1 MELFSAFSFI
11 LGGLCVLAYAA
22 NMLVDW
28 SVNVARKFWI
38 SEMVIGLTIVA
49 IGTSAPELIV
59 SLLSTWG
66 GHYDIALG
74 NVIGSNIANI
84 LLILG
89 LTAIIIPMT
98 LARSTLL
105 IDLPLAILTTLLLI
119 LLSSDMFFDGA
130 TSNVISRIDGIL
142 LLLFAIVFFIY
153 NIRGKVIETP
163 DIDEPM
169 HIVSTRR
176 AIFYIAWGIF
186 WLFFGG
192 KILVEWAVAIAKIY
206 GLSESIIA
214 LTIVA
219 VGTSVP
225 ELATSLVAALKK
237 RTSITIGNIIGSNIL
252 NILIIIG
259 FSSIIHPL
267 ILESSM
273 QIDLLVAL
281 FAPILLLSLSQLW
294 IRHRIGRTEWMIL
307 VFTYVWYIAYLI
319 LREIK

>member
-1 MELFSAFSFI
+1 
-11 LGGLCVLAYAA
+11 
-22 NMLVDW
+22 
-28 SVNVARKFWI
+28 
-38 SEMVIGLTIVA
+38 MVIGLTIVA

-59 SLLSTWG
+59 SLLSTWD

-176 AIFYIAWGIF
+176 AIFYIA
-186 WLFFGG
+186 
-192 KILVEWAVAIAKIY
+192 
-206 GLSESIIA
+206 
-214 LTIVA
+214 
-219 VGTSVP
+219 
-225 ELATSLVAALKK
+225 
-237 RTSITIGNIIGSNIL
+237 
-252 NILIIIG
+252 
-259 FSSIIHPL
+259 
-267 ILESSM
+267 
-273 QIDLLVAL
+273 
-281 FAPILLLSLSQLW
+281 
-294 IRHRIGRTEWMIL
+294 
-307 VFTYVWYIAYLI
+307 
-319 LREIK
+319 